1 MSAFPLTTTDAL
13 DRPVT
18 LPTPPQR
25 IVSLVPSQTEL
36 LAYLG
41 LDDRVVG
48 ITRFCVRP
56 EGWREQKRIVG
67 GTKEVDI
74 ERVAELE
81 PDFILANH
89 EENTPEDADAL
100 ADLAP
105 VYVTDVPTVA
115 SALVMIRAI
124 GRLVDR
130 PDAAGRLAD
139 TIEGRFDALENHSPI
154 RTAYLIWRDPF
165 MTVGHDTIIHDVMQH
180 GGFINV
186 FGDRMRYPEITR
198 DALVDAAPD
207 VLLLSDEPFPFPQ
220 KPRFSA
226 DLREALADTPIQ
238 FVDGE
243 RFSWYGPRLLDTPAY
258 LRKLRHRLVTKSA
271 P

>member
-1 MSAFPLTTTDAL
+1 MPSFPLTITDAL
-13 DRPVT
+13 DRTVT
-18 LPTPPQR
+18 LPEPPQR

-36 LAYLG
+36 LA
-41 LDDRVVG
+41 
-48 ITRFCVRP
+48 
-56 EGWREQKRIVG
+56 Q
-67 GTKEVDI
+67 
-74 ERVAELE
+74 RVAELE

-89 EENTPEDADAL
+89 EENTQEDVDAL

-115 SALVMIRAI
+115 SALVMIRAV

-139 TIEGRFDALENHSPI
+139 TIEERFDALENHSPI

-165 MTVGHDTIIHDVMQH
+165 MTVGHGTIIHDVMQR

-198 DALVDAAPD
+198 DALVRAAPD
-207 VLLLSDEPFPFPQ
+207 LLLLPDEPFPFPQ

-258 LRKLRHRLVTKSA
+258 LRELRHGLVTKSA